1 MKFGEL
7 TALINKNDRFV
18 RVYVDGDRDAI
29 TTINKDGIL
38 GSFLK
43 DFEII
48 EISVSYEKI
57 LFKLK
62 GAGE

>member
-7 TALINKNDRFV
+7 AALINNADRFV
-18 RVYVDGDRDAI
+18 KVCVEGDDSAI

-38 GSFLK
+38 GRFLK

-48 EISVSYEKI
+48 DISVSYEKI
-57 LFKLK
+57 LLKLK
-62 GAGE
+62 GAGA

>member
-7 TALINKNDRFV
+7 TALINNNDRFV
-18 RVYVDGDRDAI
+18 RVYVDGDCGAI

-48 EISVSYEKI
+48 DISVSNDKI
-57 LFKLK
+57 YLKLK
-62 GAGE
+62 GASA